1 MNETLPL
8 YVAGVGVLAAAFP
21 RLKRRLELSRAK
33 HRSLTGH
40 SRMAKRVARLIPY
53 YEYDEDRFF
62 AADGASAQSGQAG
75 AGDQARFM
83 AQGQLPL
90 DALSVQVQGVGA
102 LSQPVLPE

>member
-1 MNETLPL
+1 MPSPEPDLSPILQALT
-8 YVAGVGVLAAAFP
+8 
-21 RLKRRLELSRAK
+21 RL
-33 HRSLTGH
+33 
-40 SRMAKRVARLIPY
+40 V
-53 YEYDEDRFF
+53 
-62 AADGASAQSGQAG
+62 ADGASAQSGQAG

>member
-1 MNETLPL
+1 MPSPEPDLSPILQALT
-8 YVAGVGVLAAAFP
+8 
-21 RLKRRLELSRAK
+21 RL
-33 HRSLTGH
+33 
-40 SRMAKRVARLIPY
+40 
-53 YEYDEDRFF
+53 

-83 AQGQLPL
+83 AGQLPL

>member
-1 MNETLPL
+1 MPSPDPDLSPILQALTR
-8 YVAGVGVLAAAFP
+8 LAA
-21 RLKRRLELSRAK
+21 
-33 HRSLTGH
+33 H
-40 SRMAKRVARLIPY
+40 
-53 YEYDEDRFF
+53 
-62 AADGASAQSGQAG
+62 GASAQSGQAG

>member
-1 MNETLPL
+1 MPSSDPDLSPILQALT
-8 YVAGVGVLAAAFP
+8 
-21 RLKRRLELSRAK
+21 RL
-33 HRSLTGH
+33 
-40 SRMAKRVARLIPY
+40 V
-53 YEYDEDRFF
+53 
-62 AADGASAQSGQAG
+62 ADGASAQSGQAG

>member
-1 MNETLPL
+1 MPSPDPDLSPILQALT
-8 YVAGVGVLAAAFP
+8 
-21 RLKRRLELSRAK
+21 RL
-33 HRSLTGH
+33 
-40 SRMAKRVARLIPY
+40 V
-53 YEYDEDRFF
+53 
-62 AADGASAQSGQAG
+62 ADGASAQSGQAG

>member
-1 MNETLPL
+1 LT
-8 YVAGVGVLAAAFP
+8 
-21 RLKRRLELSRAK
+21 RL
-33 HRSLTGH
+33 
-40 SRMAKRVARLIPY
+40 
-53 YEYDEDRFF
+53 